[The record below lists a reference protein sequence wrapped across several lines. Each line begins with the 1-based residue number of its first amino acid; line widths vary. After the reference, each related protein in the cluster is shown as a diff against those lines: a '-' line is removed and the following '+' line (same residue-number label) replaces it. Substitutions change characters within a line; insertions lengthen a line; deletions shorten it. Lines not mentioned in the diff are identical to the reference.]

1 MSLNDGG
8 PAFPYNYQFQQLL
21 FHFGDIKKGEVGS
34 EHTINRVRFPAE
46 IQLLAYNSDLY
57 ENFTQAQSQPRGLLA
72 LGIIVDIGD
81 RTNVELKRLAKAAI
95 NIKYRNQVVQ
105 IKHFQPSALL
115 PHTDYYI
122 TYEGS
127 LTFPGCFE
135 TVNWPL
141 KAQNGRIL
149 RTNINIKL
157 KPSLPFPY
165 YSSPTDGNC
174 PSNVYV
180 DMGYQTNP
188 KRTEK
193 RLLQQPI
200 YFGREKRKFTSEVSD
215 FLVIEVLKRK
225 TLLVENNTSRDLTF
239 SEKKRNAWNDVR
251 LLLSTR
257 FVGFDQNIEAIK
269 SHWRYRKRKVTD
281 VFGEFN
287 FSINHENKLKE
298 KLTPIDLKIYE
309 ELRDSNM
316 LQDCSMDIDNT
327 SIHSLN
333 IEENSN
339 LNEENEKIEE
349 TFEKMRGKKRHLKV
363 EEEFVKEKEDS
374 PINSKVDE
382 EPIESLQRKALIVL
396 DMHELEPIESLQ
408 RKALI
413 VCLVQNYRLHP

>member
-1 MSLNDGG
+1 MDN
-8 PAFPYNYQFQQLL
+8 
-21 FHFGDIKKGEVGS
+21 
-34 EHTINRVRFPAE
+34 
-46 IQLLAYNSDLY
+46 
-57 ENFTQAQSQPRGLLA
+57 
-72 LGIIVDIGD
+72 
-81 RTNVELKRLAKAAI
+81 
-95 NIKYRNQVVQ
+95 
-105 IKHFQPSALL
+105 
-115 PHTDYYI
+115 
-122 TYEGS
+122 
-127 LTFPGCFE
+127 
-135 TVNWPL
+135 
-141 KAQNGRIL
+141 
-149 RTNINIKL
+149 NINKNLLDNNNNNTENDKEDILATFRKIVASAQFIGNYNNQQQQNQINYFEEIKGIRL
-157 KPSLPFPY
+157 KKYKKIIL
-165 YSSPTDGNC
+165 
-174 PSNVYV
+174 SNVC
-180 DMGYQTNP
+180 
-188 KRTEK
+188 
-193 RLLQQPI
+193 
-200 YFGREKRKFTSEVSD
+200 REKRKFTSEVSD

-281 VFGEFN
+281 IFGEFN

-327 SIHSLN
+327 SISETSDETSPTTNNLLNQNEDSPIYLNQKFPELTKPTNLINQQNINLNSSSLNNNQSPSTNNLQFILTQLIAKKYVQQLQNSKLTDVNLENKNKVKNQLFDNNNNKNTEHSLN

-363 EEEFVKEKEDS
+363 EEEEFVKDKEDS

-382 EPIESLQRKALIVL
+382 EPIESLQRKALIAQISAFNEFKNSAQIVCNTA
-396 DMHELEPIESLQ
+396 MELQELLPQLAEFLN
-408 RKALI
+408 KAL
-413 VCLVQNYRLHP
+413 NK